1 MVRACCGAALGKRTR
16 VAIQMHRAATL
27 SVSVSIYSSVDLPQC
42 RCTPVPMYPSAD
54 VPQCRCT
61 PVPMYPSAD
70 VPQCRCTPAPKSLL
84 TKLHCRSTPVQIYSS
99 AETLYRQSSTDKA
112 PLTKL
117 YRQSSTDK
125 HTKLYRQSSTD
136 KHTKLY
142 RQTHKALPTKLHCR
156 STPLPIDSSAKLL
169 QCRST
174 PVPKSSTVPLDF
186 VNCIRKIPYP
196 KLHKRETRPQQC
208 DSVPPSALDSWVL
221 SIAWS

>member
-1 MVRACCGAALGKRTR
+1 
-16 VAIQMHRAATL
+16 MHRAATL
-27 SVSVSIYSSVDLPQC
+27 SVSVSIYSSVDLPSGSSADLPQCRCTPVWMYPSVDLPQC

-61 PVPMYPSAD
+61 PV
-70 VPQCRCTPAPKSLL
+70 PKSLL

-136 KHTKLY
+136 K
-142 RQTHKALPTKLHCR
+142 A
-156 STPLPIDSSAKLL
+156 PLPIDSAADRL
-169 QCRST
+169 QCQAT
-174 PVPKSSTVPLDF
+174 PVP
-186 VNCIRKIPYP
+186 IY
-196 KLHKRETRPQQC
+196 
-208 DSVPPSALDSWVL
+208 PSAENLY
-221 SIAWS
+221 

>member
-27 SVSVSIYSSVDLPQC
+27 SVSVSIYSSVDLPSGSSADLPQC
-42 RCTPVPMYPSAD
+42 RCTPVWMYPSAD

-61 PVPMYPSAD
+61 PV
-70 VPQCRCTPAPKSLL
+70 PKSLL

-136 KHTKLY
+136 K
-142 RQTHKALPTKLHCR
+142 A
-156 STPLPIDSSAKLL
+156 PLPIDSAADRL
-169 QCRST
+169 QCQAT
-174 PVPKSSTVPLDF
+174 PVP
-186 VNCIRKIPYP
+186 IY
-196 KLHKRETRPQQC
+196 
-208 DSVPPSALDSWVL
+208 PSAEKLYGASRFCQL
-221 SIAWS
+221 YS

>member
-42 RCTPVPMYPSAD
+42 RRMMYPSAD

-61 PVPMYPSAD
+61 PV
-70 VPQCRCTPAPKSLL
+70 PKSLL

-142 RQTHKALPTKLHCR
+142 RQSSTDKA
-156 STPLPIDSSAKLL
+156 PLPIDSAADRL
-169 QCRST
+169 QCQAT
-174 PVPKSSTVPLDF
+174 PVP
-186 VNCIRKIPYP
+186 IY
-196 KLHKRETRPQQC
+196 
-208 DSVPPSALDSWVL
+208 PSAEKLYGASRFCQL
-221 SIAWS
+221 YS

>member
-61 PVPMYPSAD
+61 PV
-70 VPQCRCTPAPKSLL
+70 PKSLL

-142 RQTHKALPTKLHCR
+142 RQSSTDKA
-156 STPLPIDSSAKLL
+156 PLPIDSAADRL
-169 QCRST
+169 QCQAT
-174 PVPKSSTVPLDF
+174 PVP
-186 VNCIRKIPYP
+186 IY
-196 KLHKRETRPQQC
+196 
-208 DSVPPSALDSWVL
+208 PSAEKLYGASRFCQL
-221 SIAWS
+221 YS

>member
-61 PVPMYPSAD
+61 PVP
-70 VPQCRCTPAPKSLL
+70 KSLL

-136 KHTKLY
+136 K
-142 RQTHKALPTKLHCR
+142 A
-156 STPLPIDSSAKLL
+156 PLPIDSAADRL
-169 QCRST
+169 QCQAT
-174 PVPKSSTVPLDF
+174 PVP
-186 VNCIRKIPYP
+186 IY
-196 KLHKRETRPQQC
+196 
-208 DSVPPSALDSWVL
+208 PSAEKLYGASRFCQL
-221 SIAWS
+221 YS